1 MSPPEPVVSLAT
13 VSVTGLAKRRHA
25 SVWAV
30 VDGLENYL
38 IPDAERSILREGNGG
53 FSVDLLE
60 EK

>member
-1 MSPPEPVVSLAT
+1 MSLAT